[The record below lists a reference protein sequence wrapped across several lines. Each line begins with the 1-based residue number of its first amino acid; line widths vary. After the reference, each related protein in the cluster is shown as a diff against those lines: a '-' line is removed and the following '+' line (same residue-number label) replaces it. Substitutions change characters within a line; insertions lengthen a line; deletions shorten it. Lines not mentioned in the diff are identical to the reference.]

1 MHDRLWGN
9 NIAGASGLFLLAS
22 AVYIWGL
29 SPTIYWYDSPE
40 FVTTAYTLDISH
52 PAGSPTY
59 SLGAKLITFLPIGS
73 IALRVNAFSALAGAL
88 SVALLFAL
96 LDRLLAAALPW
107 VRTSAALS
115 GALFLF
121 VSESFWLFAEVA
133 EVYTLQSCSIVLLL
147 LVLLKART
155 CAQPVQMRYHWLFAF
170 LYGLSAG
177 VHATMG
183 FCVPAFLGFIGLT
196 APRTLRSKGLAFLA
210 FFFLLGFA
218 VYLYLPIR
226 SLTEL
231 AFNWG
236 HPQTLHSFLY
246 HITDRKDAAVHTVFF
261 WGQLPH
267 QVYMY
272 LVYVSNEFSTL
283 GALLGLLG
291 LMYILYTD
299 KPLWFLLI
307 FVFLGNVLFFIRIWW
322 DTAWGFIP
330 SFVIFALWS
339 GFGVYACLTFLVRLY
354 QRRTIRIPRVAI
366 YAFLFGGIAIT
377 LGESF
382 ARHHP
387 IANQAENYSTAL
399 YGKQLLEQLPAD
411 AILFC
416 HYSWFPL
423 LYLQQVEQW
432 RPDLT
437 FILQGEIFMP
447 RYFSFISKK
456 RFPNIRLVTSDT
468 PVVLSNLEYFWR
480 LSRLNEPEH
489 PLFWD
494 PDGQYQQYLADYLL
508 PRGLLFAFTPDA
520 RVDIT
525 PDILR
530 THWQLLSRSINRIL
544 QGALEDSTTFFLA
557 DKLSLI
563 ASYLKRTG
571 LAGEAEKTY
580 QEALSIRPQEP
591 SVRTSYG
598 ALLVSQRRLPEA
610 LEQFNEAY
618 SQDPIHVV
626 HNKNLGDVLLRLG
639 DNAQAAYFLERAS
652 SFGPANGDT
661 YAQLGE
667 AYAKLGRLPEAL
679 RALQTALKLL
689 TESAAQGT
697 AGDRS
702 QDKITWV
709 QELINRI
716 EAGRST
722 ASPKSPSP

>member
-1 MHDRLWGN
+1 MHDCLWGN
-9 NIAGASGLFLLAS
+9 KIAGASGLFLLAS
-22 AVYIWGL
+22 VVYIWGL
-29 SPTIYWYDSPE
+29 SPTIAWYDSPE

-59 SLGAKLITFLPIGS
+59 SLGAKLLTFLPIGS
-73 IALRVNAFSALAGAL
+73 IALRANAFSALAGAL

-96 LDRLLAAALPW
+96 LDRLLATALPW
-107 VRTSAALS
+107 VRSSAALS
-115 GALFLF
+115 GALFLL
-121 VSESFWLFAEVA
+121 VSESFWRFAEVA
-133 EVYTLQSCSIVLLL
+133 EVYTLQNCSIVLLL
-147 LVLLKART
+147 ILLLKART
-155 CAQPVQMRYHWLFAF
+155 CAQPVQMRYYWLFAF

-177 VHATMG
+177 VHATMA

-226 SLTEL
+226 SLTEP

-236 HPQTLHSFLY
+236 HPQTFHSFLY
-246 HITDRKDAAVHTVFF
+246 HISDRKDAAVHTVFF
-261 WGQLPH
+261 LGQLPH

-272 LVYVSNEFSTL
+272 LVHVSNEFSTL

-299 KPLWFLLI
+299 KPLWFLLV

-330 SFVIFALWS
+330 SFVIFALWN
-339 GFGVYACLTFLVRLY
+339 GFGVYACLTFLVLLY

-377 LGESF
+377 LGETF
-382 ARHHP
+382 VRHNP

-416 HYSWFPL
+416 EYAWFPL
-423 LYLQQVEQW
+423 LYLQQIEQQ

-437 FILQGEIFMP
+437 FIVQGEVFAP
-447 RYFSFISKK
+447 RYFSPLSTD
-456 RFPNIRLVTSDT
+456 RFPNIRARLTSDT
-468 PVVLSNLEYFWR
+468 PVMMSILDYFLR
-480 LSRLNEPEH
+480 LSRLNEQEH

-494 PDGQYQQYLADYLL
+494 ADGQYQKFFTDYLS
-508 PRGLLFAFTPDA
+508 P
-520 RVDIT
+520 
-525 PDILR
+525 
-530 THWQLLSRSINRIL
+530 
-544 QGALEDSTTFFLA
+544 LA
-557 DKLSLI
+557 
-563 ASYLKRTG
+563 A
-571 LAGEAEKTY
+571 EAEKTY

-591 SVRTSYG
+591 SVHNNYG
-598 ALLVSQRRLPEA
+598 AVLLSQRRLAEA
-610 LEQFNEAY
+610 LEQFNAAY
-618 SQDPIHVV
+618 GQDPIHPM

-667 AYAKLGRLPEAL
+667 AYAKLGRFPDAL

-689 TESAAQGT
+689 TESAAQST
-697 AGDRS
+697 AGDRL
-702 QDKITWV
+702 QDRIAWV
-709 QELINRI
+709 QEFINRI
-716 EAGRST
+716 EAGMHT
-722 ASPKSPSP
+722 AFPTQ